1 MKLEILFSGV
11 GGQGIITAGE
21 TICEAASKAGLNV
34 TFVPFYGQEKRGGR
48 TMCNIV
54 ISDKLES
61 PIISEANIMLI
72 FDERSLKE
80 YQDMMAADGVLIMS
94 GMIDAKPSCQCK
106 KATKIPF
113 YDMAQSLGNSKAAN
127 VIALG
132 YVARYLPMIP
142 YELIES
148 EVAASFA
155 KKPKLIPM
163 NIEALRMGYEYQD

>member
-11 GGQGIITAGE
+11 GGQGVITAGE

-54 ISDKLES
+54 ISDKQES
-61 PIISEANIMLI
+61 PIISEADIMLI

-80 YQDMMAADGVLIMS
+80 YQDMISEQGILVMS
-94 GMIDAKPSCQCK
+94 GMIDTEPVCTCK
-106 KATKIPF
+106 KAVKIPF
-113 YDMAQSLGNSKAAN
+113 YEIAQQLGSSKAAN
-127 VIALG
+127 VVALG
-132 YVARYLPMIP
+132 YVAKYLPMIP
-142 YELIES
+142 YDLIEA
-148 EVAASFA
+148 EIEQSFA

-163 NIEALRMGYEYQD
+163 NKAALRTGYEYQE